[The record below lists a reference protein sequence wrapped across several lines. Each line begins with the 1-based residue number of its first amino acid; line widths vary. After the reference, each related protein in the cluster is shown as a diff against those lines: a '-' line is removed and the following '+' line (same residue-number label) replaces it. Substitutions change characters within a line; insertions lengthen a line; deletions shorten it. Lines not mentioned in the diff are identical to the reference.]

1 MAPRSGYLLDA
12 RQDIR
17 NERMLAREDR
27 RVAAIAAN
35 GGRSAPQSEQ
45 SRATGLTDE
54 ADWRAT
60 FGPKPVGWNNGNA
73 PTISARDAA
82 MMPTAPTR
90 TVSYAPVP
98 VPQRDATGLAIDN
111 PETIAKAN
119 SDYFATNMGKKEGP
133 ITPAWTPTAS
143 SSSAPRIVARSES
156 DALFGSQDDSRVRGN
171 YNAPAALPAGE
182 FAGVTTDTGVVKP
195 RNWQEDIALR
205 YPNIGKAGTEE
216 NRLFVEAYKSD
227 PAGSDPA
234 ELAGRIQ
241 QIVAEQRQPARRT
254 LRIAAR

>member
-1 MAPRSGYLLDA
+1 MAPRTGYLDA
-12 RQDIR
+12 REEIR
-17 NERMLAREDR
+17 NERMMAREDR
-27 RVAAIAAN
+27 RIAAIAAN

-45 SRATGLTDE
+45 SRAPGLTAE
-54 ADWRAT
+54 SDWRAT
-60 FGPKPVGWNNGNA
+60 FGPKPVGWNNGTA

-82 MMPTAPTR
+82 GMPTAPTR
-90 TVSYAPVP
+90 QVSYAPVP
-98 VPQRDATGLAIDN
+98 VPQRDSNGLAIDN

-119 SDYFATNMGKKEGP
+119 SDYFGSNMGKKEGP
-133 ITPAWTPTAS
+133 ITPAWTPRI
-143 SSSAPRIVARSES
+143 SARGSRIVPQAES
-156 DALFGSQDDSRVRGN
+156 DILLGAQDDSRVLGN
-171 YNAPAALPAGE
+171 YEAPAATPAGE
-182 FAGVTTDTGVVKP
+182 FAGVTTDTGVVRP

-227 PAGSDPA
+227 PTGNDPA
-234 ELAGRIQ
+234 ALASRIQ